1 MNDDI
6 VIDWPA
12 ATLIAHR
19 DLCLD
24 CVEIYDLHLTF
35 DLSQSTTTITV
46 SEWHTPSQQSDISNM
61 PSLSDVPVEIFIDNI
76 FPLLPVRD
84 LLRFGATNRAFYLL
98 TSDETFWKRKL
109 EAEFNFPGSDTARI
123 TGWKFIY
130 RRLSN
135 PKVYVWGYV
144 SNDIVYG

>member
-35 DLSQSTTTITV
+35 DPLSI
-46 SEWHTPSQQSDISNM
+46 HYYHHH
-61 PSLSDVPVEIFIDNI
+61 L
-76 FPLLPVRD
+76 
-84 LLRFGATNRAFYLL
+84 
-98 TSDETFWKRKL
+98 
-109 EAEFNFPGSDTARI
+109 
-123 TGWKFIY
+123 
-130 RRLSN
+130 
-135 PKVYVWGYV
+135 
-144 SNDIVYG
+144 